1 MRSGDRR
8 PTLADV
14 AARAG
19 VSTALVSTVMRDVPG
34 ASAAT
39 RQRILEA
46 ATQLG
51 YHPDS
56 RARLLRSGRSRLLGV
71 VFGVDHPF
79 HADLVTGLYSAAATL
94 GYELTLS
101 AVTRLRSERAAIA
114 GLLQDRCE
122 ALILLG
128 PQVPTSEL
136 ADLASRLPL
145 VVMARSVRNPAVDV
159 IRTADGIGL
168 HQAVDHLVELGH
180 HRITHIDGG
189 RAPGAAERR
198 RGYREAMHRHG
209 LDAHTRIIGGGLTE
223 EDGATA
229 APALLDDP
237 PTAVAVFND
246 LCATGVLD
254 VLHRNGQSVPEDISV
269 VGYDDSSLARLVHIN
284 LTTIAQDTETMTNL
298 AISRALERIEAA
310 PVAQREVIVP
320 PHLVIR
326 GTTGAPNG
334 DRTHNLSAPIPVTG
348 RRART

>member
-1 MRSGDRR
+1 MRSGERR

-128 PQVPTSEL
+128 PQVPTSDL
-136 ADLASRLPL
+136 VDLASRMPV
-145 VVMARSVRNPAVDV
+145 VVMARGVRNPTLDIV
-159 IRTADGIGL
+159 RTADSIGL
-168 HQAVDHLVELGH
+168 HQAVDHLVEVGH
-180 HRITHIDGG
+180 DRITHIDGA

-198 RGYREAMHRHG
+198 RGYREAMHRHD
-209 LDAHTRIIGGGLTE
+209 LDAHLRIIGGGLTE
-223 EDGATA
+223 EDGAIA
-229 APALLDDP
+229 AHSLLDDP

-246 LCATGVLD
+246 RCATGVLD
-254 VLHRNGQSVPEDISV
+254 VLHRAGLSVPGDISV
-269 VGYDDSSLARLVHIN
+269 VGYDDSSLARLAHIN
-284 LTTIAQDTETMTNL
+284 LTTVAQDTATMTTV
-298 AISRALERIEAA
+298 AVTRAVDRIEAK
-310 PVAQREVIVP
+310 PVAHREVIVA

-326 GTTGAPNG
+326 GTTRPPHS
-334 DRTHNLSAPIPVTG
+334 D
-348 RRART
+348 